1 MIGVA
6 AWIMGKA
13 LLRDRAALVMAFVL
27 PPLLFLVFAAIFSG
41 ATGRELKLKVGVRD
55 LVHTSSS
62 RRFVQALEAERA
74 FRFIELDAGGEAAMD
89 ELVNGGMADVG
100 VIVRG
105 DLLPSPGAPPP
116 LVIIE
121 SAARPLAATI
131 AIGQAQ
137 RTLNERLPDVTLA
150 RILAQARQSGAMS
163 PEAYDFLSSNLGR
176 RPASGAPAPALGPMV
191 ERRRAEGV
199 GGGRNGNV
207 LYYAGAV
214 SAVFML
220 FAAMHG
226 ALTLVDERSGG
237 IAERLRIG
245 RGGMAAVVGGKFLF
259 LAAQGMVQTTLV
271 FLTAALAYRATFP
284 VERLPP
290 WLGACGLSAMAAA
303 GLALF
308 AASLCRSRRQAE
320 TATTFVVLLVSA
332 LGGSMIPLYLMPPWL
347 QQISLLTPNAW
358 MIRAFDL
365 ATRPA
370 ATVADI
376 RLAWAVLA
384 GLAIV
389 GVGSATLLARGRPVS
404 AIA

>member
-1 MIGVA
+1 
-6 AWIMGKA
+6 
-13 LLRDRAALVMAFVL
+13 
-27 PPLLFLVFAAIFSG
+27 
-41 ATGRELKLKVGVRD
+41 
-55 LVHTSSS
+55 
-62 RRFVQALEAERA
+62 
-74 FRFIELDAGGEAAMD
+74 
-89 ELVNGGMADVG
+89 MADVG

-105 DLLPSPGAPPP
+105 DLLPGPGARPP
-116 LVIIE
+116 LVIVE

-150 RILAQARQSGAMS
+150 RILAQARQTGAMS
-163 PEAYDFLSSNLGR
+163 AEEYDFVSGALAR
-176 RPASGAPAPALGPMV
+176 RPGSGGPAPALGPVV
-191 ERRRAEGV
+191 ERRQAEG
-199 GGGRNGNV
+199 GGGARNGNV

-259 LAAQGMVQTTLV
+259 LAGAGHRSDDPGVP
-271 FLTAALAYRATFP
+271 YRGA
-284 VERLPP
+284 RLPGHLP
-290 WLGACGLSAMAAA
+290 RSTGSRLWLGACALSAMAAA
-303 GLALF
+303 GSPF
-308 AASLCRSRRQAE
+308 SRRLCVAAGGRRRRPRPSSSCSSRPWGE
-320 TATTFVVLLVSA
+320 HDPALPDAALAAGALLS
-332 LGGSMIPLYLMPPWL
+332 
-347 QQISLLTPNAW
+347 TPNAW

-370 ATVADI
+370 AAAADI

-384 GLAIV
+384 GLAIAGGAGAILV
-389 GVGSATLLARGRPVS
+389 AARARPFAAV
-404 AIA
+404 A